1 MKRRRL
7 AVGEVS
13 EMRRFFDAGTQDPR
27 VDAEAPC
34 PLVNCGT
41 DLQPQDLC
49 GRA

>member
-1 MKRRRL
+1 MRRRRL
-7 AVGEVS
+7 SAGEVS
-13 EMRRFFDAGTQDPR
+13 EMRRFFDAGHTISEMSR
-27 VDAEAPC
+27 KY